1 MLSKVPYATRRD
13 GWEVARTA
21 NKGDVVF
28 VDPAYLGVQAYGGS
42 KSSKTSRDAHDA
54 EEAIQ
59 KLVDLANTAIEN
71 GFSIVYTNEFSDKSK
86 TKKPGRSQEQYAE
99 VWNEAMRRIGEKV
112 GPENANIAYVDR
124 GKKDA
129 ADVVIAIGKAQN
141 VLEQAIKNVRRDEKT
156 RTQNANR
163 APPSDTTTIANPN
176 AEVNNEV
183 DPCRV

>member
-1 MLSKVPYATRRD
+1 M
-13 GWEVARTA
+13 EVAKEAR
-21 NKGDVVF
+21 KGDVVF

-99 VWNEAMRRIGEKV
+99 VWKRPCAESAKRWDLRTRTSPTSTEGRKMRRMSSS
-112 GPENANIAYVDR
+112 PS
-124 GKKDA
+124 
-129 ADVVIAIGKAQN
+129 
-141 VLEQAIKNVRRDEKT
+141 VRR
-156 RTQNANR
+156 RTFSSRQ
-163 APPSDTTTIANPN
+163 
-176 AEVNNEV
+176 
-183 DPCRV
+183 